1 MVCDFQLRSLVISAK
16 LEETLKQGSIRR
28 DFLKASVVG
37 AAGSVVIGATVAV
50 ASPQSKD
57 SAQRFDVRTFGAT
70 GDGKTL
76 DTPAINKAIDAAA
89 ANGGGTVVFLAG
101 DYLCY
106 SIHLKSNVDL
116 YLGPG
121 ATIVAADPPADG
133 GEGYDPPEP
142 NQWDHYQDFGHSH
155 FHNSLIW
162 GEDIH
167 NFSII
172 GPGHIWGRGLSR
184 GSGDTALSAG
194 VGNKSISLKNCH
206 NVILRDFSILHGG
219 HFGIL
224 ATGVDN
230 LTIDNLAIDTNRDG
244 IDVDCCRNVRISNCT
259 VNSPWDDAICPKSSF
274 ALGYARPVDNL
285 TITNCYVTG
294 GYQEGTVLEGTFKK
308 IGPDDKAPK
317 NGRIKCGTESNGG
330 FRNVTIT
337 NCVLEDCHGIALES
351 VDGAF
356 LEDVTISNIAM
367 RDVNDVPFFV
377 RLGARMRGPDGV
389 PVGQLRRVLISNVV
403 CSNAVSKQA
412 ALVTGIPDH
421 YIEDIRFQNIYIQ
434 HRGGGTKEAAA
445 TNPPEMEKVYP
456 DPNRFGPLPAHGFFI
471 RHVKG
476 LQMRDVE
483 IRPTEPDMRPAFFFD
498 DVDGADIV
506 HVKLPANP
514 GPAFRLNRVK
524 KFDLMQSR
532 PLSDAY
538 LESADQKTI

>member
-1 MVCDFQLRSLVISAK
+1 MNHSLLRRS
-16 LEETLKQGSIRR
+16 
-28 DFLKASVVG
+28 FLKSGVVG
-37 AAGSVVIGATVAV
+37 VGSVITGAGMATA
-50 ASPQSKD
+50 ASRSMHLGN
-57 SAQRFDVRTFGAT
+57 SFDVKSFGAM
-70 GDGKTL
+70 GDGKAL
-76 DTPAINKAIDAAA
+76 DTPSINKAIDAAA
-89 ANGGGTVVFLAG
+89 ANGGGTVNFPSG
-101 DYLCY
+101 SYLCY

-116 YLGPG
+116 FLGRG
-121 ATIVAADPPADG
+121 ATIVAADAPAAG
-133 GEGYDPPEP
+133 SQGYDPPEP
-142 NQWDHYQDFGHSH
+142 NQWDQYQDFGHSH
-155 FHNSLIW
+155 FHNSLLW

-167 NFSII
+167 DFSII
-172 GPGHIWGRGLSR
+172 GPGRIWGRGLNR
-184 GSGDTALSAG
+184 GSGDTALPAG

-230 LTIDNLAIDTNRDG
+230 LTIDNLVIDTNRDG

-294 GYQEGTVLEGTFKK
+294 GYQEGTVLDGTFKK

-367 RDVNDVPFFV
+367 RDINDVPFFV
-377 RLGARMRGPDGV
+377 RLGARMRGPEGV
-389 PVGQLRRVLISNVV
+389 PVGELRRVLISNVV
-403 CSNAVSKQA
+403 CSNSASKQA
-412 ALVTGIPDH
+412 ALVTGIPGH
-421 YIEDIRFQNIYIQ
+421 YIEDLRFQNIYIQ
-434 HRGGGTKEAAA
+434 HRGGGTKEAA
-445 TNPPEMEKVYP
+445 TITPPENEKMYP
-456 DPNRFGPLPAHGFFI
+456 DPNRFGPLPAHGFFV

-476 LQMRDVE
+476 LQMRDIEVV
-483 IRPTEPDMRPAFFFD
+483 PMSVDLRPAFVLD
-498 DVDGADIV
+498 DVVGADFAHIKPQMTDV
-506 HVKLPANP
+506 SFA
-514 GPAFRLNRVK
+514 LNNVAD
-524 KFDLMQSR
+524 FSVVQSR
-532 PLSDAY
+532 PIPDTY
-538 LESADQKTI
+538 LDKVTQKNL

>member
-1 MVCDFQLRSLVISAK
+1 
-16 LEETLKQGSIRR
+16 
-28 DFLKASVVG
+28 
-37 AAGSVVIGATVAV
+37 
-50 ASPQSKD
+50 
-57 SAQRFDVRTFGAT
+57 
-70 GDGKTL
+70 
-76 DTPAINKAIDAAA
+76 
-89 ANGGGTVVFLAG
+89 
-101 DYLCY
+101 
-106 SIHLKSNVDL
+106 
-116 YLGPG
+116 
-121 ATIVAADPPADG
+121 
-133 GEGYDPPEP
+133 
-142 NQWDHYQDFGHSH
+142 
-155 FHNSLIW
+155 
-162 GEDIH
+162 
-167 NFSII
+167 
-172 GPGHIWGRGLSR
+172 
-184 GSGDTALSAG
+184 
-194 VGNKSISLKNCH
+194 
-206 NVILRDFSILHGG
+206 
-219 HFGIL
+219 
-224 ATGVDN
+224 
-230 LTIDNLAIDTNRDG
+230 
-244 IDVDCCRNVRISNCT
+244 VDCCRNVRISNCT